1 MARTA
6 GDFGDRVRPGLGL
19 GGQEAE
25 EQEAVGRQ
33 AGDAQGGDRGA
44 RSGNGANLVSRGA
57 GVADELVA
65 GVGNQRRAGVAD
77 QCDRFAAEA
86 RDDRRPVRVGAVIVV
101 PAHRHFRADVREQL
115 AGDAGVLGE
124 DSLGAPKHIRGSRR
138 KVAEIPDR
146 SGDDIKSGSRLV
158 AHPRCNKPFQRQQKR
173 IIMVSSIVC
182 ALGEG
187 AMIALVGASAIYL
200 IALQASIAAPTQ
212 TFRTCLK
219 DASGKATSQKIAPDA
234 YEAFI
239 RNACTT
245 QLGALRSAVISFRMK
260 NGMARKAA
268 ADDADMT
275 VDDYVGT
282 SVDNYKFMADFNAP
296 PKSAGGCGAAGG
308 AATSLHRH
316 RRPRLSSRSN

>member
-1 MARTA
+1 MREQFA
-6 GDFGDRVRPGLGL
+6 GDPG
-19 GGQEAE
+19 
-25 EQEAVGRQ
+25 V
-33 AGDAQGGDRGA
+33 
-44 RSGNGANLVSRGA
+44 
-57 GVADELVA
+57 
-65 GVGNQRRAGVAD
+65 
-77 QCDRFAAEA
+77 F
-86 RDDRRPVRVGAVIVV
+86 
-101 PAHRHFRADVREQL
+101 
-115 AGDAGVLGE
+115 GE
-124 DSLGAPKHIRGSRR
+124 DSVGVPKHIRSARR
-138 KVAEIPDR
+138 EVAEIPDR

-158 AHPRCNKPFQRQQKR
+158 AHPRCNKPFQSQQKR
-173 IIMVSSIVC
+173 VIMLSSIVC

-187 AMIALVGASAIYL
+187 AMIAFVGASAIYL

-219 DASGKATSQKIAPDA
+219 DASGKATSQKIAADA

-282 SVDNYKFMADFNAP
+282 L
-296 PKSAGGCGAAGG
+296 GRQ
-308 AATSLHRH
+308 L
-316 RRPRLSSRSN
+316 